1 MGIGDGGI
9 EGNPSDSKTFTTR
22 VPKPNK
28 VTNIQIEDMSPTSV
42 LLRWDKDAGDTW
54 YIVSYRKQGTGEWT
68 TQTVHDN
75 VISISGLLPS
85 TLYEFKVTGR
95 NEFASGEDSD
105 ITVHKTKED
114 KPSAPSAPIA
124 TEIKR
129 DSVLLSWDRGSA
141 DVLKYLVEYRVLGS
155 TGEWTT
161 ISSLINERRL
171 LGLDH
176 SKSYEARITSVN
188 ACCRSDPSS
197 SVIFTTLTPPP
208 DPPLLE
214 GEGGGGIY
222 GQWCMGGNG
231 VRQIMRLCA
240 KNFIQGLF

>member
-75 VISISGLLPS
+75 VISIPGLLPS

-105 ITVHKTKED
+105 TIVHKTKE
-114 KPSAPSAPIA
+114 
-124 TEIKR
+124 
-129 DSVLLSWDRGSA
+129 G
-141 DVLKYLVEYRVLGS
+141 G
-155 TGEWTT
+155 
-161 ISSLINERRL
+161 L
-171 LGLDH
+171 LGELKGTVDVRL
-176 SKSYEARITSVN
+176 SLCNY
-188 ACCRSDPSS
+188 
-197 SVIFTTLTPPP
+197 
-208 DPPLLE
+208 PLIISWSLCTRKNRFFQI
-214 GEGGGGIY
+214 GF
-222 GQWCMGGNG
+222 G
-231 VRQIMRLCA
+231 VM
-240 KNFIQGLF
+240 K